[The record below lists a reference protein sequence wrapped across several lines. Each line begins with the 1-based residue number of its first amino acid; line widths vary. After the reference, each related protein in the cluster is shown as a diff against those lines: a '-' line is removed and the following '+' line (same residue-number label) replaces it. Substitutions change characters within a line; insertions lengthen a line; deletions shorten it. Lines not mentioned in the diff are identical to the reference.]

1 MFIKLTRK
9 VFGSGKKYQVKGFR
23 KKYREPCTFAMYISK
38 KSRRFFKIMKDFKNF
53 ARFF

>member
-1 MFIKLTRK
+1 MSADELEKQGHR
-9 VFGSGKKYQVKGFR
+9 R